1 MNMRNRSNPTRR
13 RQEGFTLIELIIVIT
28 LIAAVMAIVAGK
40 VIQNKHQA
48 EYKIAKTQLTTL
60 SASIDQYQSDV
71 GALPESLQQLISAPQ
86 NADGWLGPYAKAE
99 ELKDP
104 WHNAIEYRKP
114 GADENPYSLTSLGVD
129 GKPGGDGVDK
139 DLVAP

>member
-1 MNMRNRSNPTRR
+1 MRMQKKTDR
-13 RQEGFTLIELIIVIT
+13 GFTLIEMVVVIM
-28 LIAAVMAIVAGK
+28 LIAAIAAVIAGK
-40 VIQNKHQA
+40 VIQNKHRA
-48 EYKIAKTQLTTL
+48 EYNLAKTQLSSL
-60 SASIDQYQSDV
+60 AASIDQYQSDV
-71 GALPESLQQLISAPQ
+71 GALPDSLQQLVSSS
-86 NADGWLGPYAKAE
+86 ADGWLGPYAKAE

-114 GADENPYSLTSLGVD
+114 GDEDQPFALLSLGVD

>member
-1 MNMRNRSNPTRR
+1 MRNRRSS
-13 RQEGFTLIELIIVIT
+13 EGFTLIELIVVIT

-40 VIQNKHQA
+40 IIQNKHSA
-48 EYKIAKTQLTTL
+48 EYRLAKTQLTTL
-60 SASIDQYQSDV
+60 AASIDQYQSDV
-71 GALPESLQQLISAPQ
+71 GELPDSLQQLVAAPQ
-86 NADGWLGPYAKAE
+86 KDGWLGPYAKTE

-114 GADENPYSLTSLGVD
+114 GADERPYSLTSLGVD
-129 GKPGGDGVDK
+129 GRPGGDGVDK

>member
-1 MNMRNRSNPTRR
+1 MNTRR
-13 RQEGFTLIELIIVIT
+13 KAAGFTLIELLVVIT

-40 VIQNKHQA
+40 IIQNKNQA
-48 EYKIAKTQLTTL
+48 NYRLAKTQLTSL
-60 SASIDQYQSDV
+60 AASIDQYQSDV
-71 GALPESLQQLISAPQ
+71 GALPDSLEQLVAS
-86 NADGWLGPYAKAE
+86 NAEGWLGPYARKE

-114 GADENPYSLTSLGVD
+114 GEDEAPFALVSLGVD

-139 DLVAP
+139 DLVVSP

>member
-1 MNMRNRSNPTRR
+1 MQKNRTKQS
-13 RQEGFTLIELIIVIT
+13 GFTLIELIIVIT
-28 LIAAVMAIVAGK
+28 LIAAVMAVVAGK

-48 EYKIAKTQLTTL
+48 EYKLAKTQMTTL
-60 SASIDQYQSDV
+60 AASIDQYQSDV
-71 GALPESLQQLISAPQ
+71 GDLPDSLEQLTKAPA

-104 WHNAIEYRKP
+104 WHHPIEYRKP
-114 GADENPYSLTSLGVD
+114 GANEQPYSLTSLGVD